1 MLFKLII
8 LFFVCLNFVPSV
20 FAQESTAVNSVD
32 KVDYANAKVI
42 KVSEKKVSSLL
53 SQSLGANASVQKVT
67 LEIKSGKYKG
77 QIIQVENQLSANK
90 AYDINVKPNDEIL
103 LEVEPKKYKKADFYI
118 ADFYRIPA
126 LIVVFIVFLASM
138 ILISG
143 KKGIKS
149 IVSIF
154 STFSIVAFFFIPS
167 ITANI
172 PLIPLSLGVCALAT
186 VVSIVTV
193 CGFNLKSLSAILGTL
208 CGLAVSGLV
217 AMYALHFGY
226 LTGFHDQESMIL
238 QTVYPHLNFRG
249 LLASSMLISSLGA
262 IMDIGISIASSI
274 YEINLT
280 SGQSSFKQLYKSGM
294 NIGSDIT
301 GAMANTLILAYIG
314 GALPLAVLAH
324 NIPAV
329 KFFSLN
335 SISTEI
341 FSALAGSIGIVLC
354 VPATSAISSY
364 LFSRKNNFSS
374 LESLK
379 SNELDKE
386 INS

>member
-1 MLFKLII
+1 MIIKVFIMLLLCITI
-8 LFFVCLNFVPSV
+8 SSPAV
-20 FAQESTAVNSVD
+20 AQESTSMKAADNS
-32 KVDYANAKVI
+32 DYASAKIISVNEQ
-42 KVSEKKVSSLL
+42 KLSQTL

-67 LEIKSGKYKG
+67 LKVESGPYKG
-77 QIIQVENQLSANK
+77 KIIHLDNQLSANK
-90 AYDINVKPNDEIL
+90 AYDIKVKPKDHVL
-103 LEVEPKKYKKADFYI
+103 LDVEPTSKTNATFYL

-126 LIVVFIVFLASM
+126 LIVVFIAFLASM

-143 KKGIKS
+143 KKGVKS

-154 STFSIVAFFFIPS
+154 STFSLIAFILIPS
-167 ITANI
+167 ITGKL
-172 PLIPLSLGVCALAT
+172 PLIAVTLAVCTAAT
-186 VVSIVTV
+186 VIAIISVS
-193 CGFNLKSLSAILGTL
+193 GFNMKSLSAILGTL
-208 CGLAVSGLV
+208 CGLFIAGLV
-217 AMYALHFGY
+217 ALYALKFGY
-226 LTGFHDQESMIL
+226 LTGFHDQESIIL
-238 QTVYPHLNFRG
+238 ESMHPELNFRG

-274 YEINLT
+274 YEIHQTNEEI
-280 SGQSSFKQLYKSGM
+280 GFKKLYQSGM

-314 GALPLAVLAH
+314 GSLPLAVLASS
-324 NIPAV
+324 ISPI
-329 KFFSLN
+329 KFLSLN

-354 VPATSAISSY
+354 VPATAAISGY
-364 LFSRKNNFSS
+364 MFSRKNKFSD

-379 SNELDKE
+379 NNTLDNE